1 MEGDMISTNNEQII
15 SEQNTFMPE
24 EVNEQTVEQDIFVQ
38 QDVKIIKKSFPIWNV
53 LLTILCILTAIMCLL
68 PLYVMF
74 INSTKTTEQ
83 INTTLGVGAF
93 IPGVEI
99 INNLKG
105 VFSIEGFPI
114 IRSFFNSLWLASAST
129 VLCVYF
135 SMLTAFGFVAYEFKG
150 KKFLYMVV
158 LVAMI
163 VPTQLGMIGWYRLIA
178 VILGLTNTYAGL
190 IIPSIAAPTTVFFLK
205 QYLETTYSKEIIE
218 AARIDGSQEFM
229 TFNRIVIPLSIP
241 AMATMAIFSFVY
253 SWNNYM
259 GPLMVIDDTNKYTF
273 PLLVQIL
280 KANPKFQDLALIYTS
295 LLLITLPLLIV
306 YLAFSKYIV
315 GGVAIGGVKE

>member
-1 MEGDMISTNNEQII
+1 
-15 SEQNTFMPE
+15 
-24 EVNEQTVEQDIFVQ
+24 
-38 QDVKIIKKSFPIWNV
+38 
-53 LLTILCILTAIMCLL
+53 
-68 PLYVMF
+68 
-74 INSTKTTEQ
+74 
-83 INTTLGVGAF
+83 
-93 IPGVEI
+93 
-99 INNLKG
+99 
-105 VFSIEGFPI
+105 
-114 IRSFFNSLWLASAST
+114 
-129 VLCVYF
+129 
-135 SMLTAFGFVAYEFKG
+135 
-150 KKFLYMVV
+150 
-158 LVAMI
+158 
-163 VPTQLGMIGWYRLIA
+163 

-190 IIPSIAAPTTVFFLK
+190 IIPSVAAPTTVFFLK

-259 GPLMVIDDTNKYTF
+259 GPLMIIDDTNKYTF